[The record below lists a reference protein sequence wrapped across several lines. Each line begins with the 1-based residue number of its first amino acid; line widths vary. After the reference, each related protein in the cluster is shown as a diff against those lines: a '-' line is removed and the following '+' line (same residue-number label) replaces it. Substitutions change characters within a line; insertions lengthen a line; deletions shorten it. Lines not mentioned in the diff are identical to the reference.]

1 MALCALADA
10 TDRSWATWTGEQPS
24 ALVGRRLADSL
35 TRTHRRDVVLVGR
48 GAEPAARP
56 PEDAHALE
64 LARAAR
70 AEVVVTGVVVE
81 FVHDDHREPGKFSRW
96 GVGPPDARSFAG
108 VRVTL
113 RVLDAEDGSVILE
126 TSIARERR
134 GRATASTGR
143 PRAAAAPGAP
153 SGPLAE
159 ALDEVV
165 SDLAHTLDRR
175 LTDRW
180 RANVLFA
187 TPERCLLDAGAGH
200 GLFAGGR
207 LEVWRAGIET
217 WDEDFTRLGE
227 EVRVGVV
234 IVTGLEGRDRAH
246 ARVVEGEVRPG
257 DRVRPCTAEPP
268 PVSLRR

>member
-1 MALCALADA
+1 VDA
-10 TDRSWATWTGEQPS
+10 TDRSWAAWTGEQPT

-35 TRTHRRDVVLVGR
+35 SRAHGRDVVHVGR
-48 GAEPAARP
+48 SPDGATRP
-56 PEDAHALE
+56 IEDERALE
-64 LARAAR
+64 LGRSAR
-70 AEVVVTGVVVE
+70 AEVVVTGIVAE

-96 GVGPPDARSFAG
+96 GVGAPDARSFAG

-113 RVLDAEDGSVILE
+113 RALDTADGSVVLE
-126 TSIARERR
+126 TTVARERR
-134 GRATASTGR
+134 GRSTASAGR
-143 PRAAAAPGAP
+143 PRTPAAAVSPG
-153 SGPLAE
+153 GPLAE

-165 SDLAHTLDRR
+165 SDLARALDRR

-180 RANVLFA
+180 RASVVLA
-187 TPERCLLDAGAGH
+187 TAERCMLDAGAGH
-200 GLFAGGR
+200 GLYAGER

-234 IVTGLEGRDRAH
+234 LVTGLEGRDRAH
-246 ARVVEGEVRPG
+246 ARVVEGEARPG
-257 DRVRPCTAEPP
+257 DRVRPCTSTAPA